1 MTEIGKKI
9 DVIGLV
15 QLPWQERFRVRQ
27 TTHVSYHRSLC
38 EFTGESSSMQVPAK
52 SEESVASREL
62 TISSLKPMSVYNIFI
77 PKNKNYSETYSHC
90 RSRRV
95 LSAEVDNDLRDLQN
109 YSYPTKAEF
118 NNCFIIPSK

>member
-27 TTHVSYHRSLC
+27 TTQVSYHRSLC

-52 SEESVASREL
+52 SEESAASREL

-77 PKNKNYSETYSHC
+77 PKNKNYSETYSH
-90 RSRRV
+90 
-95 LSAEVDNDLRDLQN
+95 
-109 YSYPTKAEF
+109 
-118 NNCFIIPSK
+118 

>member
-1 MTEIGKKI
+1 MTEIGTKL

-27 TTHVSYHRSLC
+27 TTHVSYHRSHC

-52 SEESVASREL
+52 SEESAASREL

-95 LSAEVDNDLRDLQN
+95 LSAEV
-109 YSYPTKAEF
+109 EF